1 MTIMLDLN
9 ESEETT
15 ALREAVRSFALAEL
29 APQVDEYDRSD
40 RFHEYLWPKLGEMG
54 FMGVMVPE
62 ADGGLGLGYG
72 AHTVILEEMARISA
86 AAAMSYGVHSSLVMD
101 QLRKNGTDDQRRRYY
116 PKLLSGESIASIA
129 MTEADAG
136 SDLVGM
142 RTTATK
148 KGDRWVLNGSKL
160 WITNSANANFVMVYA
175 KTDPSA
181 GKRGITAFLVE
192 KSFGGMRVGRKL
204 DLFGMRASG
213 SAELV
218 FENCEV
224 PEENVIGEV
233 NGGVSVLMGGLDY
246 ERVIA
251 GAQCVGIM
259 QAAMDLVL
267 PYVRERKQFGQ
278 PIGEFQLMQGKMADI
293 YTPLNAGRA
302 YVQAAASAADR
313 GRLTRKD
320 AASVFLFVAENAT
333 QVALQ
338 AMQALGANGYS
349 NEYSAQRLVRD
360 AKLFEIGGG
369 TAEVRRMLIG
379 RELYREFG

>member
-1 MTIMLDLN
+1 
-9 ESEETT
+9 
-15 ALREAVRSFALAEL
+15 
-29 APQVDEYDRSD
+29 
-40 RFHEYLWPKLGEMG
+40 
-54 FMGVMVPE
+54 
-62 ADGGLGLGYG
+62 
-72 AHTVILEEMARISA
+72 MARVSA
-86 AAAMSYGVHSSLVMD
+86 AVAMSYGVHSSLVMD

-116 PKLLSGESIASIA
+116 PKLLSGEMIAAIA
-129 MTEADAG
+129 MTEAEAG

-148 KGDRWVLNGSKL
+148 KGTRWVLNGNKL
-160 WITNSANANFVMVYA
+160 WITNSANADFVMVYA
-175 KTDPSA
+175 KSDPSA
-181 GKRGITAFLVE
+181 GKRGITTFLVE
-192 KSFGGMRVGRKL
+192 KSFGGMTVGRKL

-251 GAQCVGIM
+251 AAQCIGIM

-267 PYVRERKQFGQ
+267 PYVHERKQFGQ
-278 PIGEFQLMQGKMADI
+278 PIGEFQLMQGKMADM
-293 YTPLNAGRA
+293 YTQLNAGRA
-302 YVQAAASAADR
+302 YVRAAASAADR

-320 AASVFLFVAENAT
+320 AASVYLFAAENAT

-349 NEYSAQRLVRD
+349 NEFSAQRLVRD